1 MDEHDERGTTM
12 TGVDPDRL
20 DDQQLMKELETIH
33 RTRHDTLLHGS
44 NDALRAHN
52 DRMAQLEGEYLRR
65 NPRRFVSPGR
75 TRDGARERGAGA
87 NGGARQ
93 TPAGIRATGEP
104 GPATAPVGKW
114 GPGTGSPGA
123 RGSGERGGP
132 GGA

>member
-33 RTRHDTLLHGS
+33 RTRHDTLLYGS

-65 NPRRFVSPGR
+65 NPRRSVAPGR
-75 TRDGARERGAGA
+75 TREGARD
-87 NGGARQ
+87 
-93 TPAGIRATGEP
+93 RATAE
-104 GPATAPVGKW
+104 TPVGKW
-114 GPGTGSPGA
+114 GPGATGG
-123 RGSGERGGP
+123 RSGT